1 MLPEERLPGVTRSAA
16 TRWRVIQP
24 RRREVPRED
33 SDDAWKHRARN
44 SNVPDPR
51 SAALHAAS
59 ASWLARADGLPAPRA
74 ASLGNQGKTCRRGTS
89 RARARYHIRLPHAR
103 CARRGRRWNDY
114 RWLSGFVAQGGF
126 LCRQS
131 GPQCVLLFHGQVDL
145 RCHILQCRAADGR
158 RRDDSAASPV
168 VTAVSGG
175 DGRGWGIAAV
185 DNETAAGAGQGMSF
199 HPNDIARRTRL
210 SSWGLS
216 IGFVLLLSAFFRAQV
231 LQTESYRKQSE
242 ENRLREIPLPAPRG
256 IIYDRKGE
264 IIAENLPA
272 YSVSITAPRLDSLK
286 ASLKQLQSTLQ
297 LSDYE
302 INAAIRRYNRAP
314 TRPTV
319 VLPDASI
326 DVISVLEEHR
336 IDYPRLIIQS
346 VPKRFY
352 PEGPIVASFVGYTG
366 EISEK
371 ELNLPEYAGYKP
383 GQTIGKGGLE
393 KQYETVLRG
402 VEGQRFDEVDARGRP
417 VRGVGPAPDKDPI
430 GAPPLKT
437 NIDLE
442 LQKFAASLFAD
453 SLGIQGGVIAM
464 DPKTGGVLAL
474 YSHPSFDTNRFT
486 GGIPA
491 NYWRELQDD
500 PRRPLFN
507 KVIQGTYPPAS
518 TFKLATSAVGL
529 ELGLVQM
536 NSRMPISCGGG
547 LQYGRRYFRCWEKK
561 GHGALTLAGAI
572 THSCDVY
579 FYQLGLKIGMSK
591 LVGGGIDMEFDQKSG
606 IDLPNEYKP
615 RFPTRDVRAYYN
627 RRFGANWS
635 NSETLNL
642 AIGQGA
648 NSQTLANLTKFFTA
662 LANEGMSST
671 PGLVALKPDQK
682 KILNLT
688 PEQYAGLRRA
698 MAGVTS
704 AGGTAASAN
713 IQGLVIAGK
722 TGTAQ
727 NP

>member
-1 MLPEERLPGVTRSAA
+1 
-16 TRWRVIQP
+16 
-24 RRREVPRED
+24 
-33 SDDAWKHRARN
+33 
-44 SNVPDPR
+44 
-51 SAALHAAS
+51 
-59 ASWLARADGLPAPRA
+59 
-74 ASLGNQGKTCRRGTS
+74 
-89 RARARYHIRLPHAR
+89 
-103 CARRGRRWNDY
+103 
-114 RWLSGFVAQGGF
+114 
-126 LCRQS
+126 
-131 GPQCVLLFHGQVDL
+131 
-145 RCHILQCRAADGR
+145 
-158 RRDDSAASPV
+158 
-168 VTAVSGG
+168 
-175 DGRGWGIAAV
+175 
-185 DNETAAGAGQGMSF
+185 MSF
-199 HPNDIARRTRL
+199 HPNDIARRTRT
-210 SSWGLS
+210 SSITLVV
-216 IGFVLLLSAFFRAQV
+216 FFFALLSAFFRAQV
-231 LQTESYRKQSE
+231 LQSETYRRQSQ

-256 IIYDRKGE
+256 IIYDRKGK

-272 YSVSITAPRLDSLK
+272 YSVSITAPSVDSLR
-286 ASLKQLQSTLQ
+286 AALRQLQPTLQ
-297 LSDYE
+297 LSE
-302 INAAIRRYNRAP
+302 RQINAAVRRYNRAP

-326 DVISVLEEHR
+326 DVVSVLEEHR
-336 IDYPRLIIQS
+336 LDYPRLIIQS

-371 ELNLPEYAGYKP
+371 ELNLPEYEGYKP

-393 KQYETVLRG
+393 KEYEKILRG
-402 VEGQRFDEVDARGRP
+402 QEGARFDEVDARGRP
-417 VRGVGPAPDKDPI
+417 VRGVGERPDKDPV

-442 LQKFAASLFAD
+442 LQKFAATLFAD
-453 SLGIQGGVIAM
+453 STGYQGGVIAM

-486 GGIPA
+486 GGIPEA
-491 NYWRELQDD
+491 YWKELQED

-518 TFKLATSAVGL
+518 TWKLATSAMGL
-529 ELGLVQM
+529 EKKLTTM
-536 NSRMPISCGGG
+536 NGRMPVACAGGY
-547 LQYGRRYFRCWEKK
+547 QYGRRYFRCWEKR
-561 GHGALTLAGAI
+561 GHGNLTLAGAI
-572 THSCDVY
+572 THSCDTY
-579 FYQLGLKIGMSK
+579 FYQLGLKIGLTQ
-591 LVGGGIDMEFDQKSG
+591 LVGGGIDMDFDKKSG

-627 RRFGANWS
+627 RLFGANWS

-642 AIGQGA
+642 SIGQGA
-648 NSQTLANLTKFFTA
+648 NSQTLVNLTKFYTA

-671 PGLVALKPDQK
+671 PELVAQKPEQK

-688 PEQYAGLRRA
+688 PEQYAGLRLA

-727 NP
+727 NPPNKDHAWFVGFAPAENPKIVVGVFLEFGEHGYYAARIASKMIGRYLGFTGEATVNTEGG